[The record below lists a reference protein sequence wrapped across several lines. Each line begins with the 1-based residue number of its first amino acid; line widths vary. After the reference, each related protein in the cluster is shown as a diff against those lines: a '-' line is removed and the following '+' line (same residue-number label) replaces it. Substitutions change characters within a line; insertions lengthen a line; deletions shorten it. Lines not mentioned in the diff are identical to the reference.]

1 MVNRN
6 AGKALFATVI
16 VLLVLSVGALSYLYL
31 QEGQEAWSGTD
42 DDADDTPDT
51 GDDGEQ
57 EVQNLAPDFTYAAV
71 DGGTVSLSG
80 LRGKVVVLDFMAT
93 WCGPCRS
100 QIQNLNQ
107 IYGEYSGD
115 GVIFVSIDVDARE
128 TPAELLAFRSELGAT
143 WHFVID
149 GNGIG
154 SLPVYNAASIPTMV
168 FINKQGQIANRDVG
182 LMSVDALR
190 DAIDPL
196 L

>member
-16 VLLVLSVGALSYLYL
+16 VLLILSVGALSYLYL
-31 QEGQEAWSGTD
+31 QEGQEACSGTD

-107 IYGEYSGD
+107 IYSEYSGR
-115 GVIFVSIDVDARE
+115 GVTFISIDVDARE
-128 TPAELLAFRSELGAT
+128 TSAELLAFRNELGAT

-154 SLPVYNAASIPTMV
+154 GLPVYNAASIPTMV

-182 LMSVDALR
+182 LMSPDALR
-190 DAIDPL
+190 DAIDHL